1 MVNMNELMDW
11 SPLWVSIK
19 TSLCATVVALSLGV
33 PAARWVAGMKT
44 EAKAVVDGL
53 FTLPMVLPPTVI
65 GFFLLLL
72 FGRSSPVGR
81 FLEHLGARVVFS
93 WEATVIAAAVVAFPL
108 VYRTVRASLE
118 QVPPEI
124 IEAARTLGIR
134 EKTIFWRIVMPIAWP
149 GVVAGTVLGFA
160 RALGEFGATLMIAGN
175 IPGRTQTIPLAIFVS
190 AEGGDMNVALTWV
203 LVVVVLS
210 FLVVVPANAFGGRA
224 K

>member
-1 MVNMNELMDW
+1 MNELMDW
-11 SPLWVSIK
+11 SPLVVSVK
-19 TSLCATVVALSLGV
+19 TSLCATAVAFGLGV

-44 EAKAVVDGL
+44 GSKAIVDGI

-81 FLEHLGARVVFS
+81 FLEHLGARVIFS

-108 VYRTVRASLE
+108 VYRTVRASIE
-118 QVPPEI
+118 QVDSEMVA
-124 IEAARTLGIR
+124 AARTLGIR
-134 EKTIFWRIVMPIAWP
+134 EGTIFRRIVLPVAWP

-175 IPGRTQTIPLAIFVS
+175 IPGRTQTIPLAIFFS
-190 AEGGDMNVALTWV
+190 AEGGDMEAALMWV
-203 LVVVVLS
+203 LIVMAIS
-210 FLVVVPANAFGGRA
+210 FLVVLPANVFGRRSR
-224 K
+224 